1 MLIFP
6 LQRVYEPGSTM
17 KALTV
22 STALDFNAITPQTM
36 VDCENGFWVYKR
48 SIMRD
53 TSAKKMLSV
62 TDVVKKSSNIGT
74 AKVALELG
82 KYRLNLGLRK
92 FGIGERTGL
101 PFKNEVRG
109 RLAPPARWDGVQIT
123 RVGIGY
129 SVNVTPVQMV
139 RAYCALANNGLLP
152 KLRIVDHLEDPETG
166 DIIPNPTEEPYQV
179 FQKPDTCPKIVK
191 MLIGVTEKGG
201 TGTRAAVQ
209 GYNVAAK
216 TGTSFKYDE
225 KTHRYNKE
233 KYHASIV
240 GFVPAENPSFV
251 LLIMVDGPKG
261 KRSYGG
267 AVAGS
272 YFKNIATRTLQYLQV
287 KPFSPVNGRINS
299 GSNDYNDYEQEYSI
313 ERDEYMPPDENH
325 EPETDDE
332 PNTLGLPP
340 GPDGQPQPSKGITQ
354 P

>member
-1 MLIFP
+1 
-6 LQRVYEPGSTM
+6 
-17 KALTV
+17 
-22 STALDFNAITPQTM
+22 
-36 VDCENGFWVYKR
+36 
-48 SIMRD
+48 
-53 TSAKKMLSV
+53 LSV
-62 TDVVKKSSNIGT
+62 IDVVKKSSNIGT

-109 RLAPPARWDGVQIT
+109 RLALPTKWDGVQIT

-152 KLRIVDHLEDPETG
+152 KLRIVDHLEDPESG
-166 DIIPNPTEEPYQV
+166 DIIPNPYEAPYQV
-179 FQKPDTCPKIVK
+179 FQKPDTCKKIVQ

-201 TGTRAAVQ
+201 TGTKAAVP

-225 KTHRYNKE
+225 QARRYNKE

-261 KRSYGG
+261 KRSHGG
-267 AVAGS
+267 TVAGP
-272 YFKNIATRTLQYLQV
+272 YFKAIATRTLQYLQV
-287 KPFSPVNGRINS
+287 KPFSPVNGRISS
-299 GSNDYNDYEQEYSI
+299 GSNDFNDYEQEYGI
-313 ERDEYMPPDENH
+313 GREEYMPPDEQH
-325 EPETDDE
+325 ETETDDT

-340 GPDGQPQPSKGITQ
+340 GPDGVMQPAEKVKQQ
-354 P
+354 